1 MANPFCNL
9 QPARDVYTISRLVR
23 EARYVLESHFSLLWI
38 EGEISNLSQPASGH
52 FYFTLKD
59 SAAQVRCAMFR
70 NRNRLLGFT
79 LKEGAQ
85 VLARAQVGL
94 YEARGEFQLIV
105 EHLEEA
111 GDGAL
116 RRVFEELK
124 QRLAAEGLFAPE
136 HKRALP
142 ILPKRVGVITSPSGA
157 AIRDILSVL
166 NRRFPATSVLIY
178 PVPVQGKEAAQKIAA
193 AIAQAEQRQDCDLL
207 ILTRGG
213 GSLEDLWAFNEEV
226 LARAI
231 YHCPLPLICGV
242 GHEIDFTIADFVA
255 DRRAP
260 TPSAA
265 AEIAVPDS
273 HEWYQR
279 FLNFE
284 QRLNLL
290 FQQHLRYQRQLL
302 KSLTKRLR
310 HPRSQSQ
317 ELVQRV
323 DELEQRLNRA
333 YIALNREQTSRQ
345 DHLLTRLRALN
356 PARYLEAYHLRLE
369 NLNRRLHI
377 SWQQSLKQQ
386 RMRLDIARRALQAV
400 SPQATLERGYAIV
413 TGPQGVV
420 RTANQIQPGVK
431 IEAQLARGRIRGKI
445 TDILEES

>member
-9 QPARDVYTISRLVR
+9 QPARDIYTISRLVR

-356 PARYLEAYHLRLE
+356 PARYLEAYYLRLE